1 MSHCIFP
8 TRRSVA
14 DQKGMTLIEVLV
26 TLILVSVGLLGVA
39 ALQLAS
45 LRNNEESYMRS
56 QASVLAADILDRMR
70 ANSIAFR
77 AGDYDVSFSTP
88 EEETAEEA
96 PAEETPAEET
106 EESEGEEEATDSA
119 ASRDIAAWQTELAR
133 LLPNGTGQ
141 IESDGNIATITIRWS
156 ERPAEDAEGGEDL
169 RQPTLQTRSE
179 I

>member
-1 MSHCIFP
+1 MSHRIFP

-96 PAEETPAEET
+96 PAEET